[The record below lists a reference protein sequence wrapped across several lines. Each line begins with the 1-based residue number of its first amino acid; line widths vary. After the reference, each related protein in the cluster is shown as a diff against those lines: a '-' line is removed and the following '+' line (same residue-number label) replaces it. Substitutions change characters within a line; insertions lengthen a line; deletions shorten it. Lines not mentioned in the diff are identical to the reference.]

1 MAAMVVKTG
10 MAIIA
15 AALKYTTGTQISPT
29 YCGFGTS
36 ATAEA
41 NTQTDLV
48 AAAAN
53 EARTNGTSSI
63 QTTTNTNDTFQVVAQ
78 IACATA
84 GKTIQEVALFDAAG
98 TGTPASGGVMLCR
111 AVHGAQTLA
120 VGDSI
125 EYTIGVKQ
133 AG

>member
-10 MAIIA
+10 MTILAKA
-15 AALKYTTGTQISPT
+15 AKYTTGTQTEPK
-29 YCGFGTS
+29 YVGWGTS
-36 ATAEA
+36 ATGEA

-48 AAAAN
+48 APGAN
-53 EARTNGTSSI
+53 EARTSGTSTI
-63 QTTTNTNDTFQVVAQ
+63 ETVTNPSDTYQVVGL
-78 IACATA
+78 ITCATA

-98 TGTPASGGVMLCR
+98 TGTPPSGGVMLCR

-120 VGDSI
+120 VGDAV
-125 EYTIGVKQ
+125 EYTVGVRM